1 MILTENI
8 LIICNLCKIQNEKI
22 LHKEEG
28 FSKMKNKVTTVK
40 ELICEWQKVHCVN
53 LAASTKLSY
62 SRYIEKHIIPRI
74 GEIKLKEIEQQDIQ
88 KIINHLSM
96 MGRSAKTQKN
106 MIGILHSIFEFAL
119 VNKKIDINPVKQV
132 VTKKTAPYE
141 YYIYSKEEYEKLLE
155 VFRGSID
162 IIPVLLGGVCG
173 LRLSEVFGLK
183 WGDIDFEKNCL
194 SIKRVA
200 VDVNSKTDIK
210 PTAKTAAGNRT
221 ISVPEDVLNI
231 IKEYRA
237 GESEWIYPSA
247 IDPLQPANSHNF
259 YQRYARKIKNAG
271 LPHTRFHD
279 LRHFAATQFLDAGV
293 PDKYAAKYLGHA
305 DTNMTRKYQHIR
317 QQVIPFP
324 LGDTAPK
331 VIIDTL
337 PASVRSV

>member
-1 MILTENI
+1 
-8 LIICNLCKIQNEKI
+8 
-22 LHKEEG
+22 
-28 FSKMKNKVTTVK
+28 MKNKSTTVK
-40 ELICEWQKVHCVN
+40 ELVTDWWSNHCPN
-53 LAASTKLSY
+53 LAKSTQY
-62 SRYIEKHIIPRI
+62 GYFRYINAHILPYLGDFSLTRI
-74 GEIKLKEIEQQDIQ
+74 KQKNIQQF
-88 KIINHLSM
+88 INFLANE
-96 MGRSAKTQKN
+96 GKSAKTQKN
-106 MIGILHSIFEFAL
+106 MIGILHLIFEFAL
-119 VNKKIDINPVKQV
+119 LNKMIDVNPVKQI

-141 YYIYSKEEYEKLLE
+141 YYIYSQEEFNKLLSA
-155 VFRGSID
+155 FNKDRD
-162 IIPVLLGGVCG
+162 IILILLGGVCG

-183 WGDIDFEKNCL
+183 WSDIDFEKNCL

-200 VDVNSKTDIK
+200 VDVNGKTDIK

-221 ISVPEDVLNI
+221 ISVPAEVLNI
-231 IKEYRA
+231 VEEYRA

-279 LRHFAATQFLDAGV
+279 LRHFAATNFLDAGV
-293 PDKYAAKYLGHA
+293 PDKYAAAYLGHT
-305 DTNMTRKYQHIR
+305 DINMTKKYQHIR

-337 PASVRSV
+337 PDSVRSV

>member
-1 MILTENI
+1 
-8 LIICNLCKIQNEKI
+8 
-22 LHKEEG
+22 
-28 FSKMKNKVTTVK
+28 MKNKSTTVK
-40 ELICEWQKVHCVN
+40 ELVTDWWSNHCPN
-53 LAASTKLSY
+53 LAKSTQY
-62 SRYIEKHIIPRI
+62 GYFRYINAHILPYL
-74 GEIKLKEIEQQDIQ
+74 GKFSLNAIKQRDIQ
-88 KIINHLSM
+88 KFINFLANEGKST
-96 MGRSAKTQKN
+96 KTQKN
-106 MIGILHSIFEFAL
+106 MIGIIHLIFEYA
-119 VNKKIDINPVKQV
+119 VINKMIDVNPVKQI

-141 YYIYSKEEYEKLLE
+141 YYIYSREEFNKLLSA
-155 VFRGSID
+155 FNNDRD
-162 IIPVLLGGVCG
+162 IILILLGGVCG

-200 VDVNSKTDIK
+200 VDVNGKTDIK
-210 PTAKTAAGNRT
+210 PTAKTTAGNRT
-221 ISVPEDVLNI
+221 ISVPAEVLNI
-231 IKEYRA
+231 IKKYRA

-293 PDKYAAKYLGHA
+293 PDKYAAAYLGHT
-305 DTNMTRKYQHIR
+305 DINMTKKYQHIR

-331 VIIDTL
+331 ILNNIQSKSFSSL
-337 PASVRSV
+337 F

>member
-1 MILTENI
+1 
-8 LIICNLCKIQNEKI
+8 
-22 LHKEEG
+22 
-28 FSKMKNKVTTVK
+28 MKNKETIVK
-40 ELICEWQKVHCVN
+40 TLVDDWQNTHCEN
-53 LAASTKLSY
+53 LAKSTQYGYKTTINA
-62 SRYIEKHIIPRI
+62 YILPILGKKAVRD
-74 GEIKLKEIEQQDIQ
+74 IKQRDIQ
-88 KIINHLSM
+88 NIINSIASS
-96 MGRSAKTQKN
+96 GKSTKTQKN
-106 MIGILHSIFEFAL
+106 TIGILHSIFEFAL
-119 VNKKIDINPVKQV
+119 LNKMIDVNPVKQI

-141 YYIYSKEEYEKLLE
+141 YYIYSQEEFNKLLSA
-155 VFRGSID
+155 FNKDRD
-162 IIPVLLGGVCG
+162 IILILLGGVCG

-183 WGDIDFEKNCL
+183 WSDIDFEKNCL

-200 VDVNSKTDIK
+200 VDVNGKTDIK

-221 ISVPEDVLNI
+221 ISVPAEVLSI
-231 IKEYRA
+231 IKQYMT

-279 LRHFAATQFLDAGV
+279 LRHFAATNFLDAGV
-293 PDKYAAKYLGHA
+293 PDKYAAAYLGHT
-305 DTNMTRKYQHIR
+305 DINMTKKYQHIR

-337 PASVRSV
+337 PDSVRSV

>member
-1 MILTENI
+1 
-8 LIICNLCKIQNEKI
+8 
-22 LHKEEG
+22 
-28 FSKMKNKVTTVK
+28 MKNKSTTVK
-40 ELICEWQKVHCVN
+40 ELVLKWEETHCIN

-62 SRYIEKHIIPRI
+62 RRYIEKHIEPII
-74 GEIKLKEIEQQDIQ
+74 GSLLLKDVEQQDIQ
-88 KIINHLSM
+88 NLINSLATS
-96 MGRSAKTQKN
+96 GKSTKTQKN

-119 VNKKIDINPVKQV
+119 VNKMIDTNPVKQV

-141 YYIYSKEEYEKLLE
+141 YYIYSKEEFKKLIE

-183 WGDIDFEKNCL
+183 WGDIDFKRNCL

-200 VDVNSKTDIK
+200 VDVNGKTDIK

-221 ISVPEDVLNI
+221 ISVPTEVLNI

-237 GESEWIYPSA
+237 GEFEWVYPSA
-247 IDPLQPANSHNF
+247 TGPLMPANSHNF

-331 VIIDTL
+331 ILNNIQ
-337 PASVRSV
+337 SKSFSSIF